1 MNAAKPPSITRQNA
15 QYYDKPLIVSTVDL
29 FTPSLETQNL
39 EPIASTSSHSHQPP
53 IVSTV
58 DLCTQSLET
67 QNFEPVVST
76 SSHSHQHSLFKQDIS
91 PSSHSHQN
99 FKVDEESQTDVGI
112 DVGIQTPTPE
122 SYNLGQGYLKH
133 YAGRPEFDLN
143 KIFSSER
150 WRHQEDQEEEERD
163 TEKEHPRSAA
173 AAAASTSSSSP
184 SPRCPI
190 DYVTSPI
197 RHPRSAA
204 AAPPSTSSS
213 DDEDPTLLQ
222 SAQDLLGSP

>member
-1 MNAAKPPSITRQNA
+1 MFRSDTDDTTP
-15 QYYDKPLIVSTVDL
+15 DEIVIDGWIY
-29 FTPSLETQNL
+29 TPSTITSVTEDRKTFDHLSQQMVGKLAEVTGCNDMVEARYNFILFCTKVVDTSQDELRQLREHFGNISE
-39 EPIASTSSHSHQPP
+39 EPS
-53 IVSTV
+53 
-58 DLCTQSLET
+58 
-67 QNFEPVVST
+67 
-76 SSHSHQHSLFKQDIS
+76 
-91 PSSHSHQN
+91 
-99 FKVDEESQTDVGI
+99 
-112 DVGIQTPTPE
+112 TPE

-197 RHPRSAA
+197 RHPKSAA

-222 SAQDLLGSP
+222 SAQDLLGPP